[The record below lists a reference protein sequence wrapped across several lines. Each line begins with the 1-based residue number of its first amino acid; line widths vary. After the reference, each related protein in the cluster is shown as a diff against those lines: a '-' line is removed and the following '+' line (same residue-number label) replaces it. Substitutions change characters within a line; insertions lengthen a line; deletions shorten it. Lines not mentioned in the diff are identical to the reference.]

1 MKPYRKELFYIFTVT
16 EVAEICGV
24 SSQTINK
31 RIRNMTAEQL
41 EKYVVFLKPNETKLK
56 QVSKQGLLYF
66 KSVYGIIDEPQEET
80 KKESNNNSADSEVIA
95 ILKEELRIKNEQ
107 IAMLME
113 QNRNFQVLLH
123 KAEEVK
129 ALPEV
134 KKSFLSRLFGR
145 KE

>member
-1 MKPYRKELFYIFTVT
+1 VILTIQ

-24 SSQTINK
+24 SRQSISNRISKFTQDEVKQFVNLCQPRGK
-31 RIRNMTAEQL
+31 RITAE
-41 EKYVVFLKPNETKLK
+41 
-56 QVSKQGLLYF
+56 GLRYF
-66 KSVYGIIDEPQEET
+66 KSVYGIADEPHEET
-80 KKESNNNSADSEVIA
+80 KKESNSNSADSEVIA

-129 ALPEV
+129 ALPEG

>member
-1 MKPYRKELFYIFTVT
+1 MVFAIVTVQ
-16 EVAEICGV
+16 EMAKICGV
-24 SSQTINK
+24 SEQSIYK
-31 RIRNMTAEQL
+31 RIRQFNQEELNQF
-41 EKYVVFLKPNETKLK
+41 VNFIKPRGKRITSDG
-56 QVSKQGLLYF
+56 VRYF
-66 KSVYGIIDEPQEET
+66 KSFYGVADEPQQEEV
-80 KKESNNNSADSEVIA
+80 KQEYNNSADSEVIA

-123 KAEEVK
+123 KAEELK

-134 KKSFLSRLFGR
+134 KKSFLSRLFSR

>member
-1 MKPYRKELFYIFTVT
+1 MFVIFTSA

-24 SSQTINK
+24 SVQSINN
-31 RIRNMTAEQL
+31 RIRKFTEEQRQL
-41 EKYVVFLKPNETKLK
+41 YLVFSETSLKPTE
-56 QVSKQGLLYF
+56 SKKRYISSDGLEYF
-66 KSVYGIIDEPQEET
+66 KALYADKSKSKEEP
-80 KKESNNNSADSEVIA
+80 KINSNSSSADSEVIA
-95 ILKEELRIKNEQ
+95 ILKEQIRIKDEQ

>member
-1 MKPYRKELFYIFTVT
+1 MR
-16 EVAEICGV
+16 
-24 SSQTINK
+24 
-31 RIRNMTAEQL
+31 
-41 EKYVVFLKPNETKLK
+41 
-56 QVSKQGLLYF
+56 YF
-66 KSVYGIIDEPQEET
+66 KSVYGITDEPHEET
-80 KKESNNNSADSEVIA
+80 KKDSNNSADSEVIA
-95 ILKEELRIKNEQ
+95 ILKEQIRIKDEQ

-134 KKSFLSRLFGR
+134 KKSFLSRLLGR

>member
-1 MKPYRKELFYIFTVT
+1 M
-16 EVAEICGV
+16 AEICGV
-24 SSQTINK
+24 SVQSINN
-31 RIRNMTAEQL
+31 RIRKFTEEQRQLYLVFSETSLKLAETS
-41 EKYVVFLKPNETKLK
+41 LKPTE
-56 QVSKQGLLYF
+56 SKKRYISSDGLEYF
-66 KSVYGIIDEPQEET
+66 KALYADKSKSKEEP
-80 KKESNNNSADSEVIA
+80 KINSNSSSADSEVIA
-95 ILKEELRIKNEQ
+95 ILKEQIRIKDEQ

>member
-1 MKPYRKELFYIFTVT
+1 MVFAIVTVQ
-16 EVAEICGV
+16 EMAKICGV
-24 SSQTINK
+24 SEQSIYK
-31 RIRNMTAEQL
+31 RIRQFNQEELNQF
-41 EKYVVFLKPNETKLK
+41 VNFIKPRGKRITSDG
-56 QVSKQGLLYF
+56 VRYF
-66 KSVYGIIDEPQEET
+66 KSFYGVADEPQQEEV
-80 KKESNNNSADSEVIA
+80 KQ

-134 KKSFLSRLFGR
+134 KKSFLSRLFSR